1 MQVTEDLKSRNW
13 RNFTADYKF
22 EEYPKWVNLADGT
35 PILVHNAD
43 EEIAAIG
50 EPDPE
55 AYRNDL
61 MQEREQL
68 MARLAEI
75 DAELG
80 ITSTGCY
87 SPAVEEMD
95 ELQQLIE
102 EAKSLGLNANR
113 RFSPDSIRAMIAEAR
128 NTGA

>member
-80 ITSTGCY
+80 NNASD
-87 SPAVEEMD
+87 EMD

-113 RFSPDSIRAMIAEAR
+113 RFSPDSIRAMIAEAKG
-128 NTGA
+128 TGA